1 MKSLVVY
8 SSRTGNTEKVAQ
20 AIFEILEEPK
30 EIWPVE
36 NAPMP
41 DEFDFIA
48 LGFWVNRG
56 TADEKA
62 QEYIKKIKGK
72 KIGIFGTLGAYPD
85 SDHAVRAMKRVEKLL
100 FQNEVLGGFLCQ
112 GKIDPEVVRRMG
124 KLAPETHPMTPERR
138 KRIEEAKL
146 HPNEKDLLN
155 AQVAFSAILKKFQ

>member
-8 SSRTGNTEKVAQ
+8 SSKTGNTKKVAK
-20 AIFEILEEPK
+20 AIFEILENPK

-36 NAPMP
+36 KAPLP

-56 TADEKA
+56 TADENTQK
-62 QEYIKKIKGK
+62 YIKKIKGK
-72 KIGIFGTLGAYPD
+72 KVGIFGTLGAYPD
-85 SDHAVRAMKRVEKLL
+85 SDHAARALKRVEELL
-100 FQNEVLGGFLCQ
+100 SGNEVLGGFLCQ
-112 GKIDPEVVRRMG
+112 GKIDPKVVDRMG
-124 KLAPETHPMTPERR
+124 KIAPETHPMTPERR

-155 AQVAFSAILKKFQ
+155 AQVAFSAILKKL